1 MLLKSALGIKR
12 FISLLTIAMAMVT
25 TIQLNETTK
34 QLLDRLKAKEKAES
48 YDALVRRLL
57 ESRIE
62 VKDMFG
68 FTKKKPLKFGRE
80 DEMDFDEL

>member
-1 MLLKSALGIKR
+1 MKR

-34 QLLDRLKAKEKAES
+34 QLLDKLKAKEKAES

-68 FTKKKPLKFGRE
+68 FTKKRPLKFGRE

>member
-1 MLLKSALGIKR
+1 MKR
-12 FISLLTIAMAMVT
+12 FISLFTIAMAMVT

-34 QLLDRLKAKEKAES
+34 QLLDKLKVKEKAES
-48 YDALVRRLL
+48 FDELIRRLV
-57 ESRIE
+57 ESR
-62 VKDMFG
+62 VKVRDMFG

>member
-1 MLLKSALGIKR
+1 
-12 FISLLTIAMAMVT
+12 MVT

-34 QLLDRLKAKEKAES
+34 QLLDKLKAKERAES

-62 VKDMFG
+62 IKDMFG